1 MCKLTGVA
9 YTGSWDLSGVAVTLQ
24 RVTKLIISGM
34 VWKGQPQRVTVPY
47 TKVMSLAKDTRVPQD
62 T

>member
-24 RVTKLIISGM
+24 RVTKFMISGM
-34 VWKGQPQRVTVPY
+34 VWKDHPQRVTVTY
-47 TKVMSLAKDTRVPQD
+47 
-62 T
+62 